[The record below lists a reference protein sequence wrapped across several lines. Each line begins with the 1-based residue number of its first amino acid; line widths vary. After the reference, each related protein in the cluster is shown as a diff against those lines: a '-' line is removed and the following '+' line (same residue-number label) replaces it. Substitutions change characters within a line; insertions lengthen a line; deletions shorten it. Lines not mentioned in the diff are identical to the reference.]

1 MKRMSER
8 ASISPPQHDS
18 LTYHLMNAKL
28 SPVTA
33 WGERVDANARSPLRR
48 PASGSFN
55 ILPASSAFDPSVPL
69 ANRRH
74 NVSAELLPLEIP
86 VLQSPA

>member
-33 WGERVDANARSPLRR
+33 WGERVDANARSPPDGAR
-48 PASGSFN
+48 A
-55 ILPASSAFDPSVPL
+55 AAFDPSVPS